1 MFTRS
6 ADCWHFTWEEHSGS
20 FLFDQLMIMC
30 YAILDDDKMKTE
42 ASPLFPVFR
51 KHQISLVLPWCSHHK
66 CFTSGLTFFRCGG
79 RLKCLSSGK
88 RSKTIWETV
97 SDGYLLYF
105 QNIVLCLIEL
115 SNLSWVLCEIF
126 RRNSE
131 IYLLQRK
138 SLCVISNILD
148 VALMKNNFSLH
159 HPFSE
164 FAICEQ
170 LLRREHLTAMVLLV
184 VL

>member
-1 MFTRS
+1 MTTK
-6 ADCWHFTWEEHSGS
+6 W
-20 FLFDQLMIMC
+20 
-30 YAILDDDKMKTE
+30 K
-42 ASPLFPVFR
+42 R
-51 KHQISLVLPWCSHHK
+51 KHLRFFGFWGSIRYHSFCLWCSHHK

-79 RLKCLSSGK
+79 RLKCLSSGR

-97 SDGYLLYF
+97 LDGHLLYF
-105 QNIVLCLIEL
+105 QNNVLCLTEL

-138 SLCVISNILD
+138 SVCVISNILD
-148 VALMKNNFSLH
+148 VALMKNNFSLDD
-159 HPFSE
+159 PFSE

-170 LLRREHLTAMVLLV
+170 LLRRENLTAMVLLA